1 MVMQAAAD
9 QGHLVIWLML
19 LFASAGVFHHAGIKI
34 PFFAFFA
41 HDSGIRCK
49 EAPMNMLVAMGLSAS
64 LCVFI
69 GCLPGPLYSLLPY
82 AVDYQPYTS
91 THVLLQ
97 LQLLFFSAL
106 AFIFLKLSGIY
117 PPELRSVNLDADWVY
132 RRMFSATV
140 RTVVRAVEPLKDQL
154 LGGSRMLV
162 AWMIN
167 ELHRHHNPQGIWGRT
182 WLTGRSVLMAV
193 VVLGAFLLFYYY

>member
-1 MVMQAAAD
+1 
-9 QGHLVIWLML
+9 
-19 LFASAGVFHHAGIKI
+19 
-34 PFFAFFA
+34 
-41 HDSGIRCK
+41 
-49 EAPMNMLVAMGLSAS
+49 MGLSAS

-91 THVLLQ
+91 THVPLQ

-162 AWMIN
+162 AWMIS